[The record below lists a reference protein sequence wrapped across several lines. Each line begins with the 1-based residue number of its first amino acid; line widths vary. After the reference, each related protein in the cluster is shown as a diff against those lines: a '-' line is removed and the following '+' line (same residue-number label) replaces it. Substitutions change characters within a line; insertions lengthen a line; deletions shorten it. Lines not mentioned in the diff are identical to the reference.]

1 LSAVSGVER
10 EEETLQS
17 NSYRDTILSYNEPF
31 IPKRMD
37 EGDRAVSQRRP
48 GVAVWALVFLLA
60 LCGFPFKSF
69 AQDWVKTGT
78 SLGVE
83 KVRLAVPDFKPA
95 GADAQDAPLL
105 KTFDDTLWN
114 DLDVSGV
121 VELVSKSFYPLQV
134 PGQPTEVNN
143 LAWNAPPPDA
153 AMLAFGNL
161 GVVGGKLTVQGWL
174 YDVKNSQSPQVLG
187 KQYSDAPSDAAAR
200 MMAHKFAD
208 EIIFRLGG
216 GIQGIAETQIY
227 FVSDRT
233 GHKEIW
239 AMDYDGSNQHQ
250 ITHLGSISLSPRIS
264 PDGSRIA
271 FSSLTKSGWE
281 IMMYSLELNRQVSF
295 PHMGGTNLSPAWS
308 GDGAK
313 LSFSSSRGGA
323 PEIYVSDVSGGNL
336 HRMTTD
342 KGPDVSP
349 SWNRKT
355 NAQIAFVSGRTGLP
369 QIYTMEADGTN
380 QQRMTDQGYAVS
392 PNWAPNGQFLAL
404 AWIRKYGP
412 GEPGSSDIYLM
423 DIASKQWVQLTHDG
437 GRNDFPSWSP
447 DGRHIVF
454 QSSRSG
460 KEEIWTMLANGTKVQ
475 QLTFTGRN
483 SQPNWSWK

>member
-1 LSAVSGVER
+1 
-10 EEETLQS
+10 
-17 NSYRDTILSYNEPF
+17 
-31 IPKRMD
+31 M
-37 EGDRAVSQRRP
+37 
-48 GVAVWALVFLLA
+48 
-60 LCGFPFKSF
+60 
-69 AQDWVKTGT
+69 
-78 SLGVE
+78 
-83 KVRLAVPDFKPA
+83 
-95 GADAQDAPLL
+95 
-105 KTFDDTLWN
+105 
-114 DLDVSGV
+114 
-121 VELVSKSFYPLQV
+121 SKSFYPLQL
-134 PGQPTEVNN
+134 PGQPPEVNFI
-143 LAWNAPPPDA
+143 AWNSPPPNA

-161 GVVGGKLTVQGWL
+161 GVASGKLTVQGWL
-174 YDVKNSQSPQVLG
+174 YDVKNIQSPQVLG
-187 KQYSDAPSDAAAR
+187 KQYADNATDAAAR

-208 EIIFRLGG
+208 EIIYRLGG

-250 ITHLGSISLSPRIS
+250 ITHLGSIALSPRIS

-271 FSSLTKSGWE
+271 FSGLTKNGWE
-281 IMMYSLELNRQVSF
+281 IMMYSVELNRLLSF

-313 LSFSSSRGGA
+313 LAFSSSRGGD
-323 PEIYVSDVSGGNL
+323 PEIYVSDASGGNA
-336 HRMTTD
+336 HRMTVD

-349 SWNRKT
+349 VWNRKT

-392 PNWAPNGQFLAL
+392 PNWLPNGQFLAF
-404 AWIRKYGP
+404 AWVRKYGP

-454 QSSRSG
+454 QSNRSG
-460 KEEIWTMLANGTKVQ
+460 SLQIWSMLADGTKVQ

>member
-1 LSAVSGVER
+1 
-10 EEETLQS
+10 
-17 NSYRDTILSYNEPF
+17 
-31 IPKRMD
+31 MD
-37 EGDRAVSQRRP
+37 ESDRLNLPRRSTRFQGLP
-48 GVAVWALVFLLA
+48 HACVLFLAALWLLSSTA
-60 LCGFPFKSF
+60 G

-95 GADAQDAPLL
+95 TGDPQNTALL
-105 KTFDDTLWN
+105 KTFNDTLWN

-121 VELVSKSFYPLQV
+121 VELVSKSFYPLQT
-134 PGQPTEVNN
+134 PGYTTEVNF
-143 LAWNAPPPDA
+143 LAWNAPPPNA

-161 GVVGGKLTVQGWL
+161 GVTSGRLVVQGWL
-174 YDVKNSQSPQVLG
+174 YDVKNTQSPQVLG
-187 KQYSDAPSDAAAR
+187 KQYSDASSDAAAR
-200 MMAHKFAD
+200 VMAHRFAD

-216 GIQGIAETQIY
+216 GIPGIAESQIY
-227 FVSDRT
+227 FVSDRS

-271 FSSLTKSGWE
+271 FSSLTKTGWE
-281 IMMYSLELNRQVSF
+281 IMMYSVELNRVVSF
-295 PHMGGTNLSPAWS
+295 PHFGGTNLSPAWS
-308 GDGAK
+308 ADGTK
-313 LSFSSSRGGA
+313 LAFSSSRAGA
-323 PEIYVSDVSGGNL
+323 PEIYVSDASGQGL
-336 HRMTTD
+336 RRMTTA

-349 SWNRKT
+349 VWNRKT
-355 NAQIAFVSGRTGLP
+355 NSQIAFVSGRTGLP

-392 PNWAPNGQFLAL
+392 PGWSPNGQFLTF
-404 AWIRKYGP
+404 AWVRKYGP
-412 GEPGSSDIYLM
+412 GEPGASDVYLM

-454 QSSRSG
+454 QSNRSG
-460 KEEIWTMLANGTKVQ
+460 SLEIWSMLADGSKVQ
-475 QLTFTGRN
+475 QLTFTGHN
-483 SQPNWSWK
+483 TQPNWSWK

>member
-1 LSAVSGVER
+1 MDKMLR
-10 EEETLQS
+10 S
-17 NSYRDTILSYNEPF
+17 NSYRNTILLYAKSF
-31 IPKRMD
+31 SLRQMD
-37 EGDRAVSQRRP
+37 ESARSVLPRRYGTFQIASLVLILACCFFPTAVS
-48 GVAVWALVFLLA
+48 
-60 LCGFPFKSF
+60 

-83 KVRLAVPDFKPA
+83 KVRLAVPDFKPSTTDPQNSA
-95 GADAQDAPLL
+95 LA
-105 KTFDDTLWN
+105 KTFNDTLWN

-121 VELVSKSFYPLQV
+121 VELVSKSFYPLQP
-134 PGQPTEVNN
+134 PGQPQEVNFM
-143 LAWNAPPPDA
+143 AWNAPPPNA
-153 AMLAFGNL
+153 AVLAFGNL
-161 GVVGGKLTVQGWL
+161 GVAGGKLTVQGWL
-174 YDVKNSQSPQVLG
+174 YDVKNIQSPQILG
-187 KQYSDAPSDAAAR
+187 KQYADTSSDAAAR

-250 ITHLGSISLSPRIS
+250 ITHLGSIALSPHVS

-271 FSSLTKSGWE
+271 FSALTKSGWE
-281 IMMYSLELNRQVSF
+281 IMMYSLELSRPVSF
-295 PHMGGTNLSPAWS
+295 PHIGGTNLSPAWS
-308 GDGAK
+308 GDGTK
-313 LSFSSSRGGA
+313 LAFSSSRSGDSA
-323 PEIYVSDVSGGNL
+323 IYVADASGGSA
-336 HRMTTD
+336 RRTTTD

-349 SWNRKT
+349 AWNRKT
-355 NAQIAFVSGRTGLP
+355 NAQIAFVSGHTGLP

-392 PNWAPNGQFLAL
+392 PSWAPNGQFLAF
-404 AWIRKYGP
+404 AWVRKYGP
-412 GEPGSSDIYLM
+412 GEPGASDLYLM

-447 DGRHIVF
+447 DNRHIVF
-454 QSSRSG
+454 QSNRTG
-460 KEEIWTMLANGTKVQ
+460 TLQIWTMLADGTKAQ
-475 QLTFTGRN
+475 QLTFTGHN

>member
-1 LSAVSGVER
+1 
-10 EEETLQS
+10 
-17 NSYRDTILSYNEPF
+17 
-31 IPKRMD
+31 M
-37 EGDRAVSQRRP
+37 
-48 GVAVWALVFLLA
+48 LA
-60 LCGFPFKSF
+60 LLLSVLAKPAA

-83 KVRLAVPDFKPA
+83 KVRLALPDFKPSTNDPQNTA
-95 GADAQDAPLL
+95 LL
-105 KTFDDTLWN
+105 KTFNDTLWN

-121 VELVSKSFYPLQV
+121 VELVSKSFYPLQT

-143 LAWNAPPPDA
+143 LAWNAPPPNA
-153 AMLAFGNL
+153 SMLAFGNL
-161 GVVGGKLTVQGWL
+161 GATSGHLTAQGWL
-174 YDVKNSQSPQVLG
+174 YDVKNTQSPQVLG
-187 KQYSDAPSDAAAR
+187 KQYTDTASDAAAR
-200 MMAHKFAD
+200 TMAHKFAD

-216 GIQGIAETQIY
+216 GIPGIAESQIY

-250 ITHLGSISLSPRIS
+250 VTHLGGLSLSPRIS
-264 PDGSRIA
+264 PDGSRLA
-271 FSSLTKSGWE
+271 FSSLSKSGWQ
-281 IMMYSLELNRQVSF
+281 IMMYSADLNRTVSF
-295 PHMGGTNLSPAWS
+295 PRFGGTNLSPAWS
-308 GDGAK
+308 GDGTK
-313 LSFSSSRGGA
+313 LAFSSSQTGA
-323 PEIYVSDVSGGNL
+323 PEICVTDAAGGNL
-336 HRMTTD
+336 HCLTTS

-349 SWNRKT
+349 VWNRKT

-380 QQRMTDQGYAVS
+380 QTRMTDEGYAVS
-392 PNWAPNGQFLAL
+392 PNWAPNGQFLTF
-404 AWIRKYGP
+404 AWVRKYGP
-412 GEPGSSDIYLM
+412 GAPGASDLYLM

-437 GRNDFPSWSP
+437 GRNDFPGWSP

-460 KEEIWTMLANGTKVQ
+460 KEEIWTMLADGSKLQ

-483 SQPNWSWK
+483 TQPNWSWK